1 MKVNEKTAGRAAVA
15 LAVAVAMVVTA
26 IVVQGAWTT
35 WQYNAQD
42 LHGQY
47 SLQAAADD
55 FDARLDALGMTSS
68 AGTFTKAAL
77 YPSGG
82 TLTVYTNLT
91 VTGDVDV
98 DGNDITSAGDMNLK
112 PGGGDVT
119 VYTNLVVS
127 GYARTGNGSVG
138 APAVQIGTNTNG
150 LYRVGAAQL
159 GVAVNGSLSAVFDAD
174 GLQTG
179 ALQEKTSGYGFYMEI
194 GAVAGYLNVLDFTNL
209 VFITTKTNGVSVSPW
224 VTNSIHGNIAE

>member
-1 MKVNEKTAGRAAVA
+1 MNLK
-15 LAVAVAMVVTA
+15 
-26 IVVQGAWTT
+26 
-35 WQYNAQD
+35 
-42 LHGQY
+42 
-47 SLQAAADD
+47 
-55 FDARLDALGMTSS
+55 
-68 AGTFTKAAL
+68 
-77 YPSGG
+77 PGG
-82 TLTVYTNLT
+82 GDVTVYTNLT